1 MTKKCIWC
9 PSQMEADT
17 TVCPICQHG
26 QIIKIP
32 DSRLGDCNCKSGDIL
47 LVTISGNGRDDNY
60 CKNCI
65 TQPIAMKLV
74 AILEKEKVNFPTTLL
89 EKKVLSIGRNSRFSG
104 YNFPEQTL
112 ALEATLGSIHSAKER
127 AANSSSSRE

>member
-32 DSRLGDCNCKSGDIL
+32 DSRLGDCNCKS
-47 LVTISGNGRDDNY
+47 
-60 CKNCI
+60 CI

-112 ALEATLGSIHSAKER
+112 AMEATLGSIHSAKER